1 VEWRNKRKKA
11 KLMATQVVGV
21 ATSVGFN
28 GAQQSVYVAALIFVD
43 RESERDEVSV
53 DESLDGAVWELDSGK
68 ETDAIEMI
76 KSSVIP
82 VTRSRRVDEKSR
94 GERRA
99 RGVGLR

>member
-1 VEWRNKRKKA
+1 
-11 KLMATQVVGV
+11 
-21 ATSVGFN
+21 
-28 GAQQSVYVAALIFVD
+28 
-43 RESERDEVSV
+43 
-53 DESLDGAVWELDSGK
+53 LDSGK

-99 RGVGLR
+99 RGVGLG